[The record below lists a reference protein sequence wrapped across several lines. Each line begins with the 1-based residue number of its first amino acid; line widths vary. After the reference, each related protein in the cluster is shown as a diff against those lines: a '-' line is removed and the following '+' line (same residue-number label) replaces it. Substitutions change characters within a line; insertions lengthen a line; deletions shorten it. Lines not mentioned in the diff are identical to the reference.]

1 MMRPV
6 HRFQNQRVHRVM
18 LWEEHRMIGQTTAQA
33 VLIQDLN
40 LVLILIPEPLLLVID
55 TKIERFAVELVL
67 VMRLGRSSRGT
78 HMRLLLLLIR
88 RARQAAAVTMA
99 EIIWQLL
106 NIRHADA
113 QRINAGLLW
122 AYVAR
127 HLSWTRIFLPH
138 GWRILRVVQQRR
150 GQGDA
155 TEVSAHHTAAIT
167 RPCSCTP
174 LGII

>member
-1 MMRPV
+1 
-6 HRFQNQRVHRVM
+6 
-18 LWEEHRMIGQTTAQA
+18 MIGQTTAQA
-33 VLIQDLN
+33 VLIQYLD
-40 LVLILIPEPLLLVID
+40 LVLVLIPEPLLLVID
-55 TKIERFAVELVL
+55 AKIERFAVELIL
-67 VMRLGRSSRGT
+67 MMRLRRSGCGT

-88 RARQAAAVTMA
+88 RARQATAVTVA
-99 EIIWQLL
+99 EIVWQLL
-106 NIRHADA
+106 NVRHADA

-127 HLSWTRIFLPH
+127 HLSRTRIFLPH
-138 GWRILRVVQQRR
+138 GWRILRVGQQRR

-155 TEVSAHHTAAIT
+155 TEVSAHHTASIT